1 MVRQAYRLG
10 GGGGKGE
17 TKFRKVYSINSLL
30 REMLRKIVDLIT
42 SLKLTIVCLAAGMC
56 LIFAGTLAQV
66 HLGIHEAQQR
76 YFQSFF
82 VWWPP
87 ESRGIKFPIFPGGH
101 LIGAILLVNLI
112 AAHAKRFRWAWRKL
126 GIHLTH
132 AGLIIML
139 AGGLFT
145 DLFAVESH
153 MRLANG
159 ETKNYS
165 EDITRDEL
173 AVIDT
178 TNHEFDQVT
187 AIPESVLR
195 HKRIIKHPSLPFRIV
210 VRNFFQ
216 NSRLQMASESANN
229 TQPIADHGPGAQVIV
244 QSMPRAT
251 GPDEQ
256 NVVSAAVEII
266 PSPAVNGAAEESLG
280 TWLVSD
286 ALGAPQ
292 EFSWM
297 NRTWRLMMRPARY
310 YKPYSVTLQKFTHE
324 RYAGTE
330 IPKNFASR
338 IGLID
343 PDRAISRDV
352 LIYMNHPLR
361 YRGETFYQAGFQKDD
376 SASIL
381 QVVHNP
387 SFLAPY
393 VACVIV
399 AAGLLVQFGF
409 HLVGFARRRTSM
421 A

>member
-1 MVRQAYRLG
+1 MNALRRL
-10 GGGGKGE
+10 
-17 TKFRKVYSINSLL
+17 I
-30 REMLRKIVDLIT
+30 DLIT
-42 SLKLTIVCLAAGMC
+42 SLKLTIVCLAAGMA

-87 ESRGIKFPIFPGGH
+87 ESRGWKFPIFPGGH
-101 LIGAILLVNLI
+101 LIGAVLLINLI

-153 MRLANG
+153 MRLTNG
-159 ETKNYS
+159 QTKNYS
-165 EDITRDEL
+165 EDMQRDEL
-173 AVIDT
+173 AVIDVT
-178 TNHEFDQVT
+178 SPEFDQVT
-187 AIPESVLR
+187 AIPESILR
-195 HKRIIKHPSLPFRIV
+195 RQRIIRHPSLPFQIV

-216 NSRLQMASESANN
+216 NSRLQMLDAADGNA
-229 TQPIADHGPGAQVIV
+229 QPIANRGLGAQVTV
-244 QSMPRAT
+244 HPLPRAT
-251 GPDEQ
+251 APDDQ
-256 NVVSAAVEII
+256 NVVTAAIEIVTLDN
-266 PSPAVNGAAEESLG
+266 ANGAAQGSLG

-286 ALGAPQ
+286 ELGAPQ
-292 EFSWM
+292 IFSWM
-297 NRTWRLMMRPARY
+297 GKTWQLTMRPARY

-324 RYAGTE
+324 KYAGTE
-330 IPKNFASR
+330 IPKNFASQ
-338 IGLID
+338 IALID
-343 PDRAISRDV
+343 PERSINRKA

-361 YRGETFYQAGFQKDD
+361 YQGETYYQAGFQKDD
-376 SASIL
+376 SATIL

-393 VACVIV
+393 VACIIV
-399 AAGLLVQFGF
+399 AAGLLVQFGY
-409 HLVGFARRRTSM
+409 HLLGFARRRRAT

>member
-1 MVRQAYRLG
+1 VLH
-10 GGGGKGE
+10 K
-17 TKFRKVYSINSLL
+17 TI
-30 REMLRKIVDLIT
+30 DLIT
-42 SLKLTIVCLAAGMC
+42 SLKLTIACLAAGMV
-56 LIFAGTLAQV
+56 LVLAGTFAQV
-66 HLGIHEAQQR
+66 HFGIHLVQQR
-76 YFQSFF
+76 YFQSLF

-87 ESRGIKFPIFPGGH
+87 EGHGFKIPIFPGGYLVGGLL
-101 LIGAILLVNLI
+101 LINLI
-112 AAHAKRFRWAWRKL
+112 AAHVRRFQWTWRKL

-153 MRLANG
+153 MRLTNG
-159 ETKNYS
+159 ESKNYS
-165 EDITRDEL
+165 EDARRDEL

-178 TNHEFDQVT
+178 TNPEFDQVT
-187 AIPESVLR
+187 VIPETVLR
-195 HKRIIKHPSLPFRIV
+195 RTRIIDHPSLPFQIV
-210 VRNFFQ
+210 VRHFFQ
-216 NSRLQMASESANN
+216 NSRLQMVTETGNGAQA
-229 TQPIADHGPGAQVIV
+229 IADRGVGAQVSV
-244 QSMPRAT
+244 QPMPRAT
-251 GPDEQ
+251 APDEQ
-256 NVVSAAVEII
+256 NVVTAVIEIV
-266 PSPAVNGAAEESLG
+266 PVDLASGATQISLG
-280 TWLVSD
+280 RWLVSD

-292 EFSWM
+292 TFSWM
-297 NRTWRLMMRPARY
+297 NRTWQLVMRPTRY

-338 IGLID
+338 VTLID
-343 PDRAISRDV
+343 PERSMNRDV

-376 SASIL
+376 SATIL

-399 AAGLLVQFGF
+399 VVGLLVQFTY
-409 HLVGFARRRTSM
+409 HLVGFARQRRTAM

>member
-1 MVRQAYRLG
+1 
-10 GGGGKGE
+10 
-17 TKFRKVYSINSLL
+17 
-30 REMLRKIVDLIT
+30 MLRKIVDLTT
-42 SLKLTIVCLAAGMC
+42 SLKLTIVCLAAGMV

-76 YFQSFF
+76 YFQSWL
-82 VWWPP
+82 VWWPA
-87 ESRGIKFPIFPGGH
+87 EGSGLRLPIFPGGH
-101 LIGAILLVNLI
+101 LIGAVLLVNLI
-112 AAHAKRFRWAWRKL
+112 AAHAKRFRWTWRKL

-153 MRLANG
+153 MRLERG
-159 ETKNYS
+159 DTKNYS
-165 EDITRDEL
+165 EDQRHIEL

-178 TNHEFDQVT
+178 TDNDLDQVT
-187 AIPESVLR
+187 AIPEGVLQR
-195 HKRIIKHPSLPFRIV
+195 SRIIDHWSLPFRIA
-210 VRNFFQ
+210 VRNFYR
-216 NSRLQMASESANN
+216 NSRLQMLREAGDGA
-229 TQPIADHGPGAQVIV
+229 QPIANQGPGAMIAV
-244 QSMPRAT
+244 QPVARAT
-251 GPDEQ
+251 AQDER
-256 NVVSAAVEII
+256 NVPAAAIEIL
-266 PSPAVNGAAEESLG
+266 PRDGGSLG

-292 EFSWM
+292 TFSCAG
-297 NRTWRLMMRPARY
+297 RTWMIALRTARY
-310 YKPYSVTLQKFTHE
+310 YKPYSVTLQKFTHA
-324 RYAGTE
+324 RYAGTD
-330 IPKNFASR
+330 IPRNFASKVT
-338 IGLID
+338 LID
-343 PDRAISRDV
+343 PERSVDRDV

-361 YRGETFYQAGFQKDD
+361 YRGETFYQAGFEPDD
-376 SASIL
+376 SATIL

-409 HLVGFARRRTSM
+409 HLVGFARQNRTTT

>member
-1 MVRQAYRLG
+1 
-10 GGGGKGE
+10 
-17 TKFRKVYSINSLL
+17 
-30 REMLRKIVDLIT
+30 MLRKIIDLIT
-42 SLKLTIVCLAAGMC
+42 SLKLTIVCLAAAMA

-87 ESRGIKFPIFPGGH
+87 DSHGWKIPVFPGGH
-101 LIGAILLVNLI
+101 LIGAVLLVNLV
-112 AAHAKRFRWAWRKL
+112 AAHIKRFRWEGRKV
-126 GIHLTH
+126 GIHLIH

-139 AGGLFT
+139 AGGLLT

-153 MRLANG
+153 MRIANG

-165 EDITRDEL
+165 EDSRRDEL

-178 TNHEFDQVT
+178 TSPEFDQVT
-187 AIPESVLR
+187 AIPEDIL
-195 HKRIIKHPSLPFRIV
+195 KREQIIEHPSLPFRIV

-216 NSRLQMASESANN
+216 NSRLQMVGKTSDGLE
-229 TQPIADHGPGAQVIV
+229 PIADKGPGAQVTV
-244 QSMPRAT
+244 QSLPAVT
-251 GPDEQ
+251 GTDEQ
-256 NVVSAAVEII
+256 NVVTAAVEIVPI
-266 PSPAVNGAAEESLG
+266 DPTTGTTTKSLG

-292 EFSWM
+292 TFSCGGRSWQ
-297 NRTWRLMMRPARY
+297 LVMRSARY
-310 YKPYSVTLQKFTHE
+310 YKPYSITLQKFTHE
-324 RYAGTE
+324 RYPGTE
-330 IPKNFASR
+330 IPKNFASQ
-338 IGLID
+338 ITLID
-343 PDRAISRDV
+343 PERRLDREV

-381 QVVHNP
+381 QVVRNP

-393 VACVIV
+393 IACIIV
-399 AAGLLVQFGF
+399 AAGLLVQFGY
-409 HLVGFARRRTSM
+409 HLIGFARRR
-421 A
+421 AAAV

>member
-1 MVRQAYRLG
+1 MWHR
-10 GGGGKGE
+10 
-17 TKFRKVYSINSLL
+17 FIDSLA
-30 REMLRKIVDLIT
+30 
-42 SLKLTIVCLAAGMC
+42 SLKLTIICLVAAMV

-87 ESRGIKFPIFPGGH
+87 DGRFGIPVFPGGH
-101 LIGAILLVNLI
+101 LIVAVLLVYLV

-132 AGLIIML
+132 AELIIML
-139 AGGLFT
+139 SGGLFT

-153 MRLANG
+153 VQLG
-159 ETKNYS
+159 IGDTKNYS
-165 EDITRDEL
+165 EDARRIEL

-178 TNHEFDQVT
+178 TDNGVDQVT
-187 AIPESVLR
+187 AIPDNILR
-195 HKRIIKHPSLPFRIV
+195 QSRAIDHGSLPFRIV
-210 VRNFFQ
+210 VRSFYQ
-216 NSRLQMASESANN
+216 NSRLRILSEA
-229 TQPIADHGPGAQVIV
+229 GKRAQIVV
-244 QSMPRAT
+244 QSALRAT
-251 GPDEQ
+251 GVDEHD
-256 NVVSAAVEII
+256 VTSAAIEIV
-266 PSPAVNGAAEESLG
+266 PKHSGTSLG

-286 ALGAPQ
+286 ALDAPQ
-292 EFSWM
+292 TFSCDGRNWM
-297 NRTWRLMMRPARY
+297 IALRPMRY
-310 YKPYSVTLQKFTHE
+310 YKPYSVALQKFTHE

-338 IGLID
+338 VTLTD
-343 PDRAISRDV
+343 PERTVNRDV

-376 SASIL
+376 QATIL

-387 SFLAPY
+387 SFIAPY
-393 VACVIV
+393 AACVIV
-399 AAGLLVQFGF
+399 AAGLLVQFGY
-409 HLVGFARRRTSM
+409 HLVGFSQKRRTVL